1 MQILSLWFKQR
12 CNRVWLSVCGSANFS
27 NIPFTVMMSCVSIFM
42 LSCRYGKA
50 FEIEPTLH
58 SGINDVVLLIAAGH
72 EFDTSIELRK
82 IGVFVCPS
90 FSFTALVV
98 STLNSE
104 MVWSTYLVQ

>member
-1 MQILSLWFKQR
+1 
-12 CNRVWLSVCGSANFS
+12 
-27 NIPFTVMMSCVSIFM
+27 MSCVPTFM
-42 LSCRYGKA
+42 SSCRYGKA

-104 MVWSTYLVQ
+104 MGHGLVYISYTVVLCGLLHGLFCITG